1 MATDPVEEIQSVSDT
16 ALRDEET
23 VKEYVTR
30 VGEDH
35 DLDTQLVQGAL
46 LYVTEYYYSEG
57 TPDDRSALDA
67 FLDSVNSAGGVSAAG
82 GPPDSEDSTGA
93 GESTEYN
100 STVGTEADKST
111 ESEDSTGAGELP
123 ETDDSIGADRSPEPD
138 DLIEAGAGE
147 STEREDPTGVSD
159 PPETEDSIETRPP
172 AEAEDQTSED
182 PPENKERSEV
192 EQSRRPP
199 ASTGT
204 DTVKSGS
211 PVTEP
216 LNTDEVQP
224 GFKTG
229 IRGKKPLKL
238 VLRFLVI
245 VVTTPVIGWMLS
257 RAWVPGNSIYD
268 QGREFLTELLGVPGP
283 EATKLFVLF
292 AFGVYLGLLV
302 LLTVDL
308 RKRVQAM
315 LLWLGTALALG
326 VVASV
331 GWVIPRVEL
340 TQLNVLGF
348 LLGLVTAIVLEA
360 DQLRAIDSS
369 ASSFRRPTQSS
380 GAVAEFRY
388 AAGVLFVV
396 LLVAVVATLAQL
408 VLADATQV
416 SDPIAAV
423 VFLVV
428 AFQFV
433 SYESE
438 TSYATLGPERSGKSM
453 LMLGLC
459 LTLLQNNEMHPDPN
473 SYLQSSLERASNL
486 KPGQTTWPIP
496 STEPDALRAAS
507 FEVIAGYYFPRRL
520 ELTALDYAG
529 QHLTRSAERIGTG
542 TSEADDDGVPARV
555 VDWIEQADTLL
566 FILDVE
572 RLVYPEEFSDG
583 AVGDETISWG
593 LEHYTTTTEGVDPD
607 DTIVVATKC
616 DILIDTGKVDPPQS
630 YNSYDEFRAAVT
642 EYLTARPDVQE
653 LLATTGEST
662 IHPVYFVTERRD
674 GTYVPY
680 LDDNG
685 NLTPVGYGQLVD
697 EMRARQ

>member
-1 MATDPVEEIQSVSDT
+1 MVTAPVEEIQSVSDT

-23 VKEYVTR
+23 IKEYVTR
-30 VGEDH
+30 VGEEH
-35 DLDTQLVQGAL
+35 DVDTQLVQEAL
-46 LYVTEYYYSEG
+46 LYVTEHYYSEG
-57 TPDDRSALDA
+57 TPDDRSGFDA
-67 FLDSVNSAGGVSAAG
+67 FLDGITGTADPSTAEQ
-82 GPPDSEDSTGA
+82 PPD
-93 GESTEYN
+93 
-100 STVGTEADKST
+100 AD
-111 ESEDSTGAGELP
+111 G
-123 ETDDSIGADRSPEPD
+123 SIAAEGS
-138 DLIEAGAGE
+138 
-147 STEREDPTGVSD
+147 
-159 PPETEDSIETRPP
+159 PETEDSTESERPAETEASVETTDPTETEESPSAGAPVEEGPPEVEPGEPP
-172 AEAEDQTSED
+172 AT
-182 PPENKERSEV
+182 
-192 EQSRRPP
+192 
-199 ASTGT
+199 TGA
-204 DTVKSGS
+204 DTPGSGG

-216 LNTDEVQP
+216 PDRDEVPP

-229 IRGKKPLKL
+229 IRGKEPLKL

-245 VVTTPVIGWMLS
+245 VVTAPVIGWMFS
-257 RAWVPGNSIYD
+257 RAWVPGNSVYD

-283 EATKLFVLF
+283 EATKLFAVF
-292 AFGVYLGLLV
+292 TFGIYLGLLI

-315 LLWLGTALALG
+315 LLWLGTALALAA
-326 VVASV
+326 VASV

-348 LLGLVTAIVLEA
+348 LLGLVSAIVLEA
-360 DQLRAIDSS
+360 NQLRAIDSS
-369 ASSFRRPTQSS
+369 ESSFRRPTQSS
-380 GAVAEFRY
+380 GAISEFQY

-396 LLVAVVATLAQL
+396 LLVAVVATLVQL
-408 VLADATQV
+408 VLADAIQV
-416 SDPIAAV
+416 YDPVAAV

-428 AFQFV
+428 VFQFV

-486 KPGQTTWPIP
+486 KSGQTTWPIP
-496 STEPDALRAAS
+496 STEPDTLQAAS

-529 QHLTRSAERIGTG
+529 QHLTRIAERMGTG
-542 TSEADDDGVPARV
+542 TNGVDDDGVPAQV
-555 VDWIEQADTLL
+555 VDWISQTDTLL

-572 RLVYPEEFSDG
+572 RLVYPEEFSDDP
-583 AVGDETISWG
+583 VRDETISWG
-593 LEHYTTTTEGVDPD
+593 LEHYTTITEGVDPE

-616 DILIDTGKVDPPQS
+616 DILIDTGRVDPPQS
-630 YNSYDEFRAAVT
+630 YDSYDEFREAVT

-653 LLATTGEST
+653 LFATTGEST
-662 IHPVYFVTERRD
+662 IHPVYFITERRD

-680 LDDNG
+680 LDDSG
-685 NLTPVGYGQLVD
+685 NLAPVGYGQLVD

>member
-1 MATDPVEEIQSVSDT
+1 MATAPVEEIQSVSDT

-23 VKEYVTR
+23 IKEYVTR

-35 DLDTQLVQGAL
+35 DVDAQLVQEAL

-67 FLDSVNSAGGVSAAG
+67 FLDSVNGTGGVSAAG
-82 GPPDSEDSTGA
+82 GPPDSDDSTGA
-93 GESTEYN
+93 AESTEP
-100 STVGTEADKST
+100 
-111 ESEDSTGAGELP
+111 EDPT
-123 ETDDSIGADRSPEPD
+123 
-138 DLIEAGAGE
+138 EAGAGE
-147 STEREDPTGVSD
+147 SS
-159 PPETEDSIETRPP
+159 ETEGSIETGAP
-172 AEAEDQTSED
+172 AEAEDQTSEHQ
-182 PPENKERSEV
+182 PEAEERSEV
-192 EQSRRPP
+192 EQARRPP

-204 DTVKSGS
+204 DTPGGGG

-216 LNTDEVQP
+216 LNTDEGQP

-245 VVTTPVIGWMLS
+245 VVTAPVIGWMLS
-257 RAWVPGNSIYD
+257 RAWVPGNSVYD
-268 QGREFLTELLGVPGP
+268 RGREFLTELLGVPGP
-283 EATKLFVLF
+283 EATKLFALF

-326 VVASV
+326 AVASV

-348 LLGLVTAIVLEA
+348 LLGFVAAIVLEA

-408 VLADATQV
+408 VLADAVRV

-496 STEPDALRAAS
+496 STEPDTLQAAS

-529 QHLTRSAERIGTG
+529 QHLTRIAERIGTG
-542 TSEADDDGVPARV
+542 TSETDDDGVPAQV
-555 VDWIEQADTLL
+555 VDWIEQTDTLL
-566 FILDVE
+566 FVLDVE
-572 RLVYPEEFSDG
+572 RLIYPEEFRDD

-593 LEHYTTTTEGVDPD
+593 LEHYTTITEGIDPD
-607 DTIVVATKC
+607 DTVVVATKC

-630 YNSYDEFRAAVT
+630 GDSYDEFREAVT
-642 EYLTARPDVQE
+642 EYLTTRPDVQE
-653 LLATTGEST
+653 LLTTTGEST
-662 IHPVYFVTERRD
+662 VHPVYFTTERRD

-680 LDDNG
+680 LDEDDN
-685 NLTPVGYGQLVD
+685 LAPVGYGHLVD

>member
-1 MATDPVEEIQSVSDT
+1 MATAPVEEIQSVSDT

-23 VKEYVTR
+23 IKEYVTR
-30 VGEDH
+30 VGEGH
-35 DLDTQLVQGAL
+35 DVDTQLVQEAL

-57 TPDDRSALDA
+57 TPEDRSGLDA
-67 FLDSVNSAGGVSAAG
+67 FLEAVNGTADLSATEH
-82 GPPDSEDSTGA
+82 PPDSEHSTGASESPETEHSTGASESPDSEHSTGA
-93 GESTEYN
+93 GESP
-100 STVGTEADKST
+100 EAE
-111 ESEDSTGAGELP
+111 ESIWAGE
-123 ETDDSIGADRSPEPD
+123 SPEAEES
-138 DLIEAGAGE
+138 IGAGE
-147 STEREDPTGVSD
+147 SPEAEGSVGVEE
-159 PPETEDSIETRPP
+159 PEETEHSAG
-172 AEAEDQTSED
+172 AEAPAAAGES
-182 PPENKERSEV
+182 PEV
-192 EQSRRPP
+192 ERPGRPP

-204 DTVKSGS
+204 DTPGS
-211 PVTEP
+211 DGPVTEP
-216 LNTDEVQP
+216 LKTDEAPP

-229 IRGKKPLKL
+229 IRGKKPLRL

-245 VVTTPVIGWMLS
+245 VAAAPVIGWMLS
-257 RAWVPGNSIYD
+257 RAWVPGNSVYD
-268 QGREFLTELLGVPGP
+268 QGRDVLTELLGVPGP
-283 EATKLFVLF
+283 EATKLFALF

-315 LLWLGTALALG
+315 LLWLGTALALAA
-326 VVASV
+326 VASA

-348 LLGLVTAIVLEA
+348 LLGFVAAIVLEV

-380 GAVAEFRY
+380 GAVSEFRY

-408 VLADATQV
+408 VLADEIQV
-416 SDPIAAV
+416 YDPIAAV

-459 LTLLQNNEMHPDPN
+459 LTLIQNNEMHPDPN
-473 SYLQSSLERASNL
+473 GYLQSSLERASNL
-486 KPGQTTWPIP
+486 KSGQTRWPIP
-496 STEPDALRAAS
+496 STQPDTLQAAS

-529 QHLTRSAERIGTG
+529 QHLTRIAERVGTG
-542 TSEADDDGVPARV
+542 ADGADDDSVPAQV
-555 VDWIEQADTLL
+555 VDWISQTDTLL

-572 RLVYPEEFSDG
+572 RLVYPEEFRDD

-593 LEHYTTTTEGVDPD
+593 LEHYTTITEGVDPD
-607 DTIVVATKC
+607 DTVVVATKC

-630 YNSYDEFRAAVT
+630 YDSYDEFREAVT
-642 EYLTARPDVQE
+642 EYLSTRPDVKE
-653 LLATTGEST
+653 LLTTTDEST
-662 IHPVYFVTERRD
+662 IHPVYFTTERRD

-680 LDDNG
+680 LDDND
-685 NLTPVGYGQLVD
+685 NLVPVGYGHLVD